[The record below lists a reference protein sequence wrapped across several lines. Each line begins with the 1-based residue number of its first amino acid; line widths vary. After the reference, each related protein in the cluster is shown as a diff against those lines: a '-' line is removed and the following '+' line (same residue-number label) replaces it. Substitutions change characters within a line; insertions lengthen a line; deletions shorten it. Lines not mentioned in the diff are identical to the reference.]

1 MKNLPKILIAV
12 AAVITVIAII
22 SRLTIKPISG
32 IEARAMVG
40 FAGLLLLFAIALEG
54 LK

>member
-1 MKNLPKILIAV
+1 MKNLAKYLIAV
-12 AAVITVIAII
+12 AAIISIVAII
-22 SRLTIKPISG
+22 SRLTITPVSG

-40 FAGLLLLFAIALEG
+40 FAGLLLLFAIAIEG